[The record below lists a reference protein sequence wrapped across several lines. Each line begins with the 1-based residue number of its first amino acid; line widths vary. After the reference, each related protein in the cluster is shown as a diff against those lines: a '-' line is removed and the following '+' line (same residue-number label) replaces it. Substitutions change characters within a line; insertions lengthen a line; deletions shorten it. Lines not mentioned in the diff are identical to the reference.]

1 MEKDCE
7 EKEVNY
13 FIYIKESPLNL
24 KYLGKTQ
31 NDPFK
36 YKGSGVHW
44 KRHLKKHNFKSKD
57 IKTIVIFETICKEE
71 LKKMGLFFSNFYN
84 VVDDVNFANIVNEE
98 GQGGRTVYGKNHPSK
113 KFRENIIKYW
123 TVENRQKQSEKM
135 KLNNPSKLDYVKE
148 KLSNLK
154 KGIKHTD
161 EHNKKKGR
169 SGDLNNSKREDV
181 RKKISESLIGHKVSE
196 ETKLKI
202 SNTLKNKNK

>member
-7 EKEVNY
+7 KKEVNY

-113 KFRENIIKYW
+113 KFRENIRLSSDFY
-123 TVENRQKQSEKM
+123 VLNR
-135 KLNNPSKLDYVKE
+135 
-148 KLSNLK
+148 
-154 KGIKHTD
+154 
-161 EHNKKKGR
+161 
-169 SGDLNNSKREDV
+169 NS
-181 RKKISESLIGHKVSE
+181 VS
-196 ETKLKI
+196 I
-202 SNTLKNKNK
+202 